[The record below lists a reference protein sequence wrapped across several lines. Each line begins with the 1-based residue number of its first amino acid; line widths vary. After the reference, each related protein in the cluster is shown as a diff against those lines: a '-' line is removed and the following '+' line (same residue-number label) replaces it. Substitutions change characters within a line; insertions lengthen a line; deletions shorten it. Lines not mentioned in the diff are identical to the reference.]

1 MLEFNQ
7 FMKFIYLVAL
17 GLFISSSLSAQSSSF
32 SSNEKFKMLK
42 DIDVIKQQ
50 VSKSRKDFT
59 NAANSA
65 FFTASSSTTSTYNFY
80 LKCYKEINFTR
91 KGVPESDYRDWKLK
105 NRDYLSSKE
114 HSIVRRLQL
123 KFLLIT
129 LEAATISEKKY
140 GEKIIP
146 ELIAL
151 MDNCLSIYSTLGEAK
166 NELHS
171 EATDSV
177 FTKVYNIQ
185 PSLKRLV
192 NWPRSPMDF
201 SDIYEFTILPAFRNS
216 GRIEELKAAWNKRIS
231 QEITLVLAIDNFEAE
246 RYFNINILPNLKWA
260 KYLDMLRAGDERN
273 ALISMVNLISNNTRH
288 PRIDRWLYEIEGYIS
303 GDISPNSFEDAAIE
317 AEALAAQRK
326 KNTDDKML
334 CKSKSENCSDD
345 SDGSRSWWMAAIS
358 RRIISYD
365 AALEVVG
372 ICDCV
377 RNSTQQRAPEQYRL
391 GQPLR

>member
-1 MLEFNQ
+1 MLGFNQ

-32 SSNEKFKMLK
+32 RSNEKFKMLK

-140 GEKIIP
+140 REKIIP

-177 FTKVYNIQ
+177 FTKVYNIK

-231 QEITLVLAIDNFEAE
+231 QEIALVLAIDNFEAE

-288 PRIDRWLYEIEGYIS
+288 PQIDRWLYEIEGYIS

-391 GQPLR
+391 GQPSR